1 MIKALVLDFDGLI
14 LDTETP
20 FRESWA
26 EIYAEHGLTV
36 TPDTWAALLGSSSD
50 PPEAYDLLEEHLARR
65 VDRKGIHARRLAR
78 ELELLETEPAMSGVR
93 ELIEEARSHGLLLA
107 IASSS
112 ERDWVIEHLRRLGLL
127 LHFDAI
133 VCSDDVERT
142 KPAPDLY
149 EKALEALGVRP
160 DEAIA
165 FEDSIHGVAAAKAAG
180 IFTVAVPNEVT
191 RHLGNTNAD
200 LIVDSIDAMTLDRY
214 IAAAKKTQA
223 P

>member
-20 FRESWA
+20 FRESWE

-36 TPDTWAALLGSSSD
+36 TPETWASLLGSSSD
-50 PPEAYDLLEEHLARR
+50 PPEAYELLERHLSRS
-65 VDRKGIHARRLAR
+65 VDREAIHARRLKR
-78 ELELLETEPAMSGVR
+78 ELELLETEPVMPGVR
-93 ELIEEARSHGLLLA
+93 ELIEEARSRGLRLA

-112 ERDWVIEHLRRLGLL
+112 ERDWVIGHLERLGLIE
-127 LHFDAI
+127 HFDAI

-149 EKALEALGVRP
+149 RAALEALGVRP
-160 DEAIA
+160 NEAIA
-165 FEDSIHGVAAAKAAG
+165 FEDSVHGVASAKSAG

-191 RHLGNTNAD
+191 RHLGNPHAD
-200 LIVDSIDAMTLDRY
+200 LFVDSIDAMSLDQY
-214 IAAAKKTQA
+214 IEAASKQT
-223 P
+223 

>member
-1 MIKALVLDFDGLI
+1 
-14 LDTETP
+14 
-20 FRESWA
+20 
-26 EIYAEHGLTV
+26 V

-78 ELELLETEPAMSGVR
+78 ELELLETEPAMPGVR
-93 ELIEEARSHGLLLA
+93 ELIEEARSRGLLLA

-191 RHLGNTNAD
+191 RHLGNPNAD
-200 LIVDSIDAMTLDRY
+200 LIVDSVDAMTLDRY

>member
-20 FRESWA
+20 FRESWQ

-36 TPDTWAALLGSSSD
+36 PPEAWAGLLGSSSD
-50 PPEAYDLLEEHLARR
+50 PPEAYELLEEHLARS
-65 VDRKGIHARRLAR
+65 VDRKEIHARRLAR
-78 ELELLETEPAMSGVR
+78 ELELLETEPVMPGVR
-93 ELIEEARSHGLLLA
+93 ELIEEAKSLGLRLA

-112 ERDWVIEHLRRLGLL
+112 ERDWVVGHLTRLGLL
-127 LHFDAI
+127 EFFDAI

-160 DEAIA
+160 EEAIA
-165 FEDSIHGVAAAKAAG
+165 FEDSHHGVAAAKAAG

-191 RHLGNTNAD
+191 RHLGNPNAD
-200 LIVDSIDAMTLDRY
+200 LIVDSIDQMPLSRY
-214 IAAAKKTQA
+214 IAAASA
-223 P
+223 DR

>member
-1 MIKALVLDFDGLI
+1 
-14 LDTETP
+14 
-20 FRESWA
+20 
-26 EIYAEHGLTV
+26 V

-78 ELELLETEPAMSGVR
+78 ELELLETDPAMPGVR
-93 ELIEEARSHGLLLA
+93 ELIEEARSRGLLLA

-127 LHFDAI
+127 LHFD
-133 VCSDDVERT
+133 
-142 KPAPDLY
+142 LY
-149 EKALEALGVRP
+149 RAALEALGVKP
-160 DEAIA
+160 EEAIA
-165 FEDSIHGVAAAKAAG
+165 FEDSVHGVAAAKAAG

-191 RHLGNTNAD
+191 RHLGNPNAD

-214 IAAAKKTQA
+214 IAAAKKT
-223 P
+223 

>member
-20 FRESWA
+20 FRESWQ

-36 TPDTWAALLGSSSD
+36 TPDTWAGLLGSSSD
-50 PPEAYDLLEEHLARR
+50 PPEAYELLERHLSRS
-65 VDRKGIHARRLAR
+65 VDREEIHVRRLAR
-78 ELELLETEPAMSGVR
+78 ELELLETEPAMPGVR
-93 ELIEEARSHGLLLA
+93 ELIEEARSRGLLLA

-133 VCSDDVERT
+133 VCSDDVEHT
-142 KPAPDLY
+142 KPEPDLY
-149 EKALEALGVRP
+149 RKALDSLGVKP

-191 RHLGNTNAD
+191 RHLGNPNAD

-214 IAAAKKTQA
+214 IAAAKKT
-223 P
+223 